1 MVIIFTFNFKIIQIV
16 SIVSFFQTIMTIF
29 PTSFL
34 VAIYRVRCFILFC
47 ILRINRSLGAV
58 MLMTL
63 LRSSIV
69 NIS

>member
-29 PTSFL
+29 PISFP
-34 VAIYRVRCFILFC
+34 VARYRARCFILFC
-47 ILRINRSLGAV
+47 ILRINRSLGTV
-58 MLMTL
+58 MFMTL
-63 LRSSIV
+63 LRSSVV

>member
-29 PTSFL
+29 PTSFP
-34 VAIYRVRCFILFC
+34 VAIYRIRCFILFS
-47 ILRINRSLGAV
+47 ILRINRSLGTV
-58 MLMTL
+58 MFMTL
-63 LRSSIV
+63 LRSSVV

>member
-29 PTSFL
+29 STSFL

-47 ILRINRSLGAV
+47 ILRINRSLGTV
-58 MLMTL
+58 MFMTL
-63 LRSSIV
+63 LRSSVV

>member
-29 PTSFL
+29 PPSFP
-34 VAIYRVRCFILFC
+34 VAIYRARCFILFC
-47 ILRINRSLGAV
+47 ILRINRSLETV
-58 MLMTL
+58 MFMTL
-63 LRSSIV
+63 LRSSVV

>member
-29 PTSFL
+29 STSFP
-34 VAIYRVRCFILFC
+34 VAIYRVRCLILFC

-58 MLMTL
+58 MFMTL

>member
-29 PTSFL
+29 PPSFP
-34 VAIYRVRCFILFC
+34 VAIYRARCFILFC
-47 ILRINRSLGAV
+47 ILRINRSLGTV
-58 MLMTL
+58 MFMTL
-63 LRSSIV
+63 LRSSVV